1 MRYEQ
6 CSAETQRHSQ
16 RRVDC
21 VSLPRPISP
30 WRSKQVHARHL
41 ATLGRHLLVTLG
53 SSLVAWLFAGCA
65 AMTVSTPIA
74 CGTALSQPW
83 TMSIAPPQ
91 RGSNAVLNV
100 KDLGAI
106 GDGRTDDTRAFANAL
121 NQLGAQ
127 NGGKL
132 LIPPGTYMVGDL
144 RVPDGTFIR
153 GIGFPVPVLVKSPSA
168 TTILQIFHDAVA
180 GVRTPTHDVSIE
192 HLVLRGRS
200 VEDGFSQ
207 FTHNVKVAGVE
218 RLAVRSVEF
227 EAMQGDGLYL
237 GSRNS
242 ASETEA
248 HNSDVSVV
256 GSTFDGVNAENRQG
270 VSIIDCTRCL
280 ITGNTFVRLTR
291 PDMPGAIDV
300 EPNTRRQII
309 NNIEITNNTVTG
321 NGGGIAAITVA
332 LKFKDFVQQP
342 NHILIQNN
350 EIQNSGTGIAVLW
363 LGGPPTRQTPALETL
378 VLHNLVTNTDH
389 ALRLDG
395 TSGVTIVRN
404 VFSGN
409 RLDMQVGQTLGT
421 VDLHFRNNEFVAMGA
436 SSGHGITM
444 FGPVSTVEF
453 TENAFVDLGSPGSDA
468 SAILFAGG
476 AVDNVRYIGDTFSTP
491 NGITRLAISATDSVS
506 FFDATN
512 VWTGNRLSDG
522 IQLGNFPHTL
532 AATAC
537 R

>member
-1 MRYEQ
+1 
-6 CSAETQRHSQ
+6 
-16 RRVDC
+16 
-21 VSLPRPISP
+21 
-30 WRSKQVHARHL
+30 
-41 ATLGRHLLVTLG
+41 
-53 SSLVAWLFAGCA
+53 
-65 AMTVSTPIA
+65 
-74 CGTALSQPW
+74 
-83 TMSIAPPQ
+83 
-91 RGSNAVLNV
+91 V
-100 KDLGAI
+100 KDFGAI
-106 GDGRTDDTRAFANAL
+106 GDGKTDDTSAFTNAL
-121 NQLGAQ
+121 SQLSAQ

-132 LIPPGTYMVGDL
+132 LIPTGTYVAGDL
-144 RVPDGTFIR
+144 RVPDGTFIQ

-192 HLVLRGRS
+192 QLVLRGRS

-218 RLAVRSVEF
+218 RLAVRSVKF

-242 ASETEA
+242 ASETES
-248 HNSDVSVV
+248 HNSDVNVV
-256 GSTFDGVNAENRQG
+256 DSSFDGVNGENRQG

-280 ITGNTFVRLTR
+280 VTGNTFVRLTR

-300 EPNTRRQII
+300 EPNTRRQVIH
-309 NNIEITNNTVTG
+309 NIAITNNTVTG

-342 NHILIQNN
+342 NHILIQKN
-350 EIQNSGTGIAVLW
+350 EIQYSGTGIAVLW
-363 LGGPPTRQTPALETL
+363 LDGPPTSRTPALETL
-378 VLHNLVTNTDH
+378 IWHNFVTNTDH

-395 TSGVTIVRN
+395 TSGVTVVGN
-404 VFSGN
+404 TFSGN
-409 RLDMQVGQTLGT
+409 RLDMQVGETLGA

-444 FGPVSTVEF
+444 FGPVSIAEF
-453 TENAFVDLGSPGSDA
+453 TENAFRDLGSPGSDA
-468 SAILFAGG
+468 SAILFGAG
-476 AVDNVRYIGDTFSTP
+476 AVDNVRYVGNTFSSP
-491 NGITRLAISATDSVS
+491 NGITRLAIRATDSVS
-506 FFDATN
+506 FFGATN

-532 AATAC
+532 DATAC